1 MPYFAYK
8 ARDAGGKLIEG
19 VLEGASSGGVADL
32 LLGRGVTPVSIE
44 ETRARGQGNGN
55 AALTL
60 FKPRVQHVDILLFS
74 RQIHTLLK
82 AGVPIMRALNGLQ
95 ESATNPAMKEVI
107 RDVRE
112 SLEAGREL
120 SVSLARHP
128 KVFSSFYIS
137 MVRVGEATGL
147 LDEIFLRLFEHLEF
161 ERFMREQVKS
171 ALRYPMFVVIAM
183 AVAIV
188 VVNLFV
194 IPAFAKVF
202 QGFGA
207 ELPLMTRLLLGFSD
221 FMVTWWPAMLVAL
234 IGGIVAF
241 RAWVGTHAGRMQWEA
256 LALRFPIAGKIVSKA
271 AMARFAR
278 SFALSTR
285 SGAPNMVNRPFPRT
299 PFTAMVSMAM
309 SCGGTKRVSMPPSAP
324 SQRTSAPRARKACA
338 TARPGKMWPP
348 VPPAI
353 TKIRGAGVLN
363 APSASRPLPQ
373 IQRRACP
380 STAPPAGVTATTHGC
395 CLAPAPA
402 VARPAAV
409 CPPMPHSTPPGEWLP
424 AARRGR
430 THTTHAT
437 TTPSPRKSSTR
448 WNHHTT
454 LAARSGP
461 WSAAR
466 PD

>member
-234 IGGIVAF
+234 IGGVVAF
-241 RAWVGTHAGRMQWEA
+241 RAWVGTNAGRMQWEA

-285 SGAPNMVNRPFPRT
+285 SGVPVMQALSNSAQTVDNSYIAAKIEGMRDTVERGESVLRASIASGFFTPVVLQMVAVGEESGALDDMMEEVGQMYQREVEYELKTLGQQIEPILIVCLGALVLILALGIFLPMWDLGKV
-299 PFTAMVSMAM
+299 AI
-309 SCGGTKRVSMPPSAP
+309 KR
-324 SQRTSAPRARKACA
+324 
-338 TARPGKMWPP
+338 
-348 VPPAI
+348 
-353 TKIRGAGVLN
+353 
-363 APSASRPLPQ
+363 
-373 IQRRACP
+373 
-380 STAPPAGVTATTHGC
+380 
-395 CLAPAPA
+395 
-402 VARPAAV
+402 
-409 CPPMPHSTPPGEWLP
+409 
-424 AARRGR
+424 
-430 THTTHAT
+430 
-437 TTPSPRKSSTR
+437 
-448 WNHHTT
+448 
-454 LAARSGP
+454 
-461 WSAAR
+461 
-466 PD
+466 

>member
-234 IGGIVAF
+234 IGGVVAF

-285 SGAPNMVNRPFPRT
+285 SGVPVMQALSNSAQTVDNSYIAAKIEGMRDTVERGESVLRASIASGFFTPVVLQMVAVGEESGALDDMMEEVGQMYQREVEYELKTLGQQIEPILIVCLGALVLILTLGIFLPMWDLGKV
-299 PFTAMVSMAM
+299 AI
-309 SCGGTKRVSMPPSAP
+309 KR
-324 SQRTSAPRARKACA
+324 
-338 TARPGKMWPP
+338 
-348 VPPAI
+348 
-353 TKIRGAGVLN
+353 
-363 APSASRPLPQ
+363 
-373 IQRRACP
+373 
-380 STAPPAGVTATTHGC
+380 
-395 CLAPAPA
+395 
-402 VARPAAV
+402 
-409 CPPMPHSTPPGEWLP
+409 
-424 AARRGR
+424 
-430 THTTHAT
+430 
-437 TTPSPRKSSTR
+437 
-448 WNHHTT
+448 
-454 LAARSGP
+454 
-461 WSAAR
+461 
-466 PD
+466 

>member
-1 MPYFAYK
+1 MAYFAYK

-285 SGAPNMVNRPFPRT
+285 SGVPVMQALSNSAQTVDNSYIAAKIEGMRDTVERGESVLRASIASGFFTPVVLQMVAVGEESGALDDMMEEVGQMYQREVEYELKTLGQQIEPILIVCLGALVLILTLGIFLPMWDLGKV
-299 PFTAMVSMAM
+299 AI
-309 SCGGTKRVSMPPSAP
+309 KR
-324 SQRTSAPRARKACA
+324 
-338 TARPGKMWPP
+338 
-348 VPPAI
+348 
-353 TKIRGAGVLN
+353 
-363 APSASRPLPQ
+363 
-373 IQRRACP
+373 
-380 STAPPAGVTATTHGC
+380 
-395 CLAPAPA
+395 
-402 VARPAAV
+402 
-409 CPPMPHSTPPGEWLP
+409 
-424 AARRGR
+424 
-430 THTTHAT
+430 
-437 TTPSPRKSSTR
+437 
-448 WNHHTT
+448 
-454 LAARSGP
+454 
-461 WSAAR
+461 
-466 PD
+466 

>member
-1 MPYFAYK
+1 VPYFAYK

-285 SGAPNMVNRPFPRT
+285 SGVPVMQALSNSAQTVDNSYIAAKIEGMRDTVERGESVLRASIASGFFTPVVLQMVAVGEESGALDDMMEEVGQMYQREVEYELKTLGQQIEPILIVCLGALVLILTLGIFLPMWDLGKV
-299 PFTAMVSMAM
+299 AI
-309 SCGGTKRVSMPPSAP
+309 KR
-324 SQRTSAPRARKACA
+324 
-338 TARPGKMWPP
+338 
-348 VPPAI
+348 
-353 TKIRGAGVLN
+353 
-363 APSASRPLPQ
+363 
-373 IQRRACP
+373 
-380 STAPPAGVTATTHGC
+380 
-395 CLAPAPA
+395 
-402 VARPAAV
+402 
-409 CPPMPHSTPPGEWLP
+409 
-424 AARRGR
+424 
-430 THTTHAT
+430 
-437 TTPSPRKSSTR
+437 
-448 WNHHTT
+448 
-454 LAARSGP
+454 
-461 WSAAR
+461 
-466 PD
+466 